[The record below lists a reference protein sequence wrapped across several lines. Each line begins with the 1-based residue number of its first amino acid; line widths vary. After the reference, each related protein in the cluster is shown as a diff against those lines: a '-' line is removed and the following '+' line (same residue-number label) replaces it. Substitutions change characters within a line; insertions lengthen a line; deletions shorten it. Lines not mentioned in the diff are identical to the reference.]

1 MTTGT
6 TMTKHTNEDLT
17 PKDGQCWGNWCL
29 NLRKAQLEYRSGAH
43 EYEIDLDP
51 KTSPMS
57 PVGWFVHMMDKAGM
71 TPEDLGNLLKA
82 IDQIYDLR
90 RYVYGGKQP
99 SDQAAMQ
106 EALDRLRGTR

>member
-17 PKDGQCWGNWCL
+17 PKDGQCWGNWC
-29 NLRKAQLEYRSGAH
+29 
-43 EYEIDLDP
+43 
-51 KTSPMS
+51 
-57 PVGWFVHMMDKAGM
+57 
-71 TPEDLGNLLKA
+71 GNLLKA